1 MMCGSE
7 GPKYCGS
14 HSGMKSVL
22 ATRREGGGGG
32 RGWRERQR
40 ERRRIGRGREGLI
53 AKCIVTAVAT
63 HCVVLQYELDGVEL
77 DQLSDTAE
85 AHGEVV
91 EQLQG
96 LIGDDRTVS
105 PTLEVGDSEPAK
117 ARDRGGWSQEM
128 K

>member
-32 RGWRERQR
+32 RDRGRDGG
-40 ERRRIGRGREGLI
+40 IGRGREGLI